1 MKESEEIYLR
11 HILDAIVNI
20 ENYTRNIDYSEF
32 EKNSMTYHAVIYQ
45 ILVIG
50 EAVKN
55 ISEELKE
62 DYPEIPWRN
71 IAGTRD
77 RLIHGYFEI
86 QLSEVWKVVTSDLI
100 DLKNVV
106 ESILE
111 E

>member
-1 MKESEEIYLR
+1 MI
-11 HILDAIVNI
+11 
-20 ENYTRNIDYSEF
+20 
-32 EKNSMTYHAVIYQ
+32 NSAVIFQ
-45 ILVIG
+45 IIIIG

-62 DYPEIPWRN
+62 DYPDIPWRN

-77 RLIHGYFEI
+77 RLIRGYFEI
-86 QLSEVWKVVTSDLI
+86 QLSEVWDVVVSDLN

-106 ESILE
+106 MAILE

>member
-1 MKESEEIYLR
+1 MI
-11 HILDAIVNI
+11 
-20 ENYTRNIDYSEF
+20 
-32 EKNSMTYHAVIYQ
+32 NSAVIFQ
-45 ILVIG
+45 IIIIG

-62 DYPEIPWRN
+62 DYPDIPWRN

-86 QLSEVWKVVTSDLI
+86 QLSEVWKVVTYDLT
-100 DLKNVV
+100 DLKDVV
-106 ESILE
+106 NSILE

>member
-1 MKESEEIYLR
+1 MDKYTI
-11 HILDAIVNI
+11 NI
-20 ENYTRNIDYSEF
+20 NYSEF
-32 EKNSMTYHAVIYQ
+32 QKNSMINSAVIFQ
-45 ILVIG
+45 IIIIG

-62 DYPEIPWRN
+62 DYPDIPWRN

-86 QLSEVWKVVTSDLI
+86 QLSEVWEVVVSDLN

-106 ESILE
+106 MAILE

>member
-1 MKESEEIYLR
+1 MI
-11 HILDAIVNI
+11 
-20 ENYTRNIDYSEF
+20 
-32 EKNSMTYHAVIYQ
+32 NSAVIFQ
-45 ILVIG
+45 IIIIG

-62 DYPEIPWRN
+62 DYPDIPWRN

-86 QLSEVWKVVTSDLI
+86 QLSEVWEVVVSDLN

-106 ESILE
+106 MAILE

>member
-1 MKESEEIYLR
+1 MKKSEEIYLR
-11 HILDAIVNI
+11 HILDAIKNI
-20 ENYTRNIDYSEF
+20 EKYTRNTNYSEF
-32 EKNSMTYHAVIYQ
+32 QKNSMINSAVIFQ
-45 ILVIG
+45 IIIIG

-62 DYPEIPWRN
+62 DYPDIPWKN

-86 QLSEVWKVVTSDLI
+86 QLSEVWKVVVSDLN

-106 ESILE
+106 MAILE

>member
-1 MKESEEIYLR
+1 MI
-11 HILDAIVNI
+11 
-20 ENYTRNIDYSEF
+20 
-32 EKNSMTYHAVIYQ
+32 NSAVIFQ
-45 ILVIG
+45 IIIIG

-62 DYPEIPWRN
+62 DYPDIPWRN

-86 QLSEVWKVVTSDLI
+86 QLSEVWEVVVSDLN
-100 DLKNVV
+100 DLKNVIMA
-106 ESILE
+106 ILE

>member
-1 MKESEEIYLR
+1 MKKSEEIYFR
-11 HILDAIVNI
+11 HILNAIKNI
-20 ENYTRNIDYSEF
+20 EMYTRNINYSEF
-32 EKNSMTYHAVIYQ
+32 QKNSMINSAVIFQ
-45 ILVIG
+45 IIIIG

-62 DYPEIPWRN
+62 DYPDIPWRN

-86 QLSEVWKVVTSDLI
+86 QLSEVWEVVVSDLN

-106 ESILE
+106 MAILE